1 MHNIQK
7 KSITILVVLSIL
19 MAATRSHHFGSLSSL
34 PDASWP
40 IFLLAG
46 FYLPRWVFPLLLVE
60 AGAVDYW
67 AINYGG
73 VSDWCFSPAYWFL
86 IPTYFSLWFGG
97 RYYLTRYQ
105 FSLRSLA
112 ELVGIA
118 GIATGV
124 AFLISNAS
132 FYVFADYFEKMS
144 AAQYSAQVAQYF
156 LPYMQTMLLYL
167 GAAVLLH
174 IVAVQATRRNL
185 AA

>member
-1 MHNIQK
+1 MHNTQK
-7 KSITILVVLSIL
+7 KSIVIFAALVIL
-19 MAATRSHHFGSLSSL
+19 MVATRSHHFGSLLNL

-60 AGAVDYW
+60 AGLVDYW

-73 VSDWCFSPAYWFL
+73 VSDWCFSPAYWFM

-97 RYYLTRYQ
+97 RYYALRYQ

-112 ELVGIA
+112 ELAGIA
-118 GIATGV
+118 GIATSA

-156 LPYMQTMLLYL
+156 LPYLQTTLLYL
-167 GAAVLLH
+167 SAAIFLH
-174 IVAVQATRRNL
+174 IVVAQVTRRSL